1 MSVDASNEQQQSAGE
16 TRTDTTRASRPSLL
30 ARLRTGLAET
40 RWGVISI
47 TAVLMAVGWC
57 VLFLS
62 GPWLQ
67 ILAGIVPVT
76 GGLFV
81 GRRVK
86 EHLLLHGLLLGLI
99 GFVIGGLIIVAYGL
113 LGDAG
118 VVGMPLIADP
128 ETGTPAPATFDQLIA
143 LYLSVGTMAMIPF
156 PAFGTVMAGRSEQRN
171 RELREQMERRGG
183 RLEKPNTVRTLEDLR
198 GLSLPQFGTYVRSLF
213 QRNGFGFEDYR
224 FIDKDKHLDLEL
236 SYQDEHYLLRLSVA
250 DKVRPGTVETL
261 AQDMRRQHIP
271 KGMVITSTEFT
282 PDAEKSGK
290 GRKNM
295 LLVDGETLFEM
306 AER

>member
-1 MSVDASNEQQQSAGE
+1 MSVDASNEQQQSTGDA
-16 TRTDTTRASRPSLL
+16 RTDTTSTPRPSLL
-30 ARLRTGLAET
+30 DRLRVGLAET

-47 TAVLMAVGWC
+47 TGVLMAIGWC
-57 VLFLS
+57 ILFLS

-76 GGLFV
+76 GGLYV

-86 EHLLLHGLLLGLI
+86 DHLLLHGILLGLI
-99 GFVIGGLIIVAYGL
+99 GFVVGTILIVAYGM

-118 VVGMPLIADP
+118 VVGMPMIADP
-128 ETGTPAPATFDQLIA
+128 ETGTPAPASFDQLIA
-143 LYLSVGTMAMIPF
+143 LYFSVGTMAMIPF

-183 RLEKPNTVRTLEDLR
+183 RLEKPHTVRTLEDLQ

-236 SYQDEHYLLRLSVA
+236 SYQDERYLLRLSVA

-261 AQDMRRQHIP
+261 SQDLRRQHIP

-282 PDAEKSGK
+282 PDAQKSGK
-290 GRKNM
+290 GRKNV

-306 AER
+306 ADR